1 MWYNNIKWRKIY
13 YKLSLIPKLTKLF
26 KNNHFFLKIKDV
38 PFYSRKAIFRT
49 FRNLASAETFVR
61 AVLKRFKKYEWYYI
75 INYLDGIFTEII
87 YTTTTLLLYPL
98 GFFSWNGK
106 NREIATHERHDDS
119 KRPVVLIHGYFHN
132 LSGYFVLSQ
141 KLKRRGWPHIYPI
154 NLNTYTSSIEAMARE
169 VKKTVESIIKN
180 TKHRKVDIIG
190 HSLGG
195 LVGRYYVQ
203 NLGGYKNVE
212 NLITLAAPNW
222 GTELAVFGIGPSAK
236 QMRPDAEFIDR
247 INTDIDNL
255 RRVRYFSIWSPFD
268 ALIIPPT
275 NAILRGA
282 GKNIRIDFVGHLGM
296 LYSDRVFELICKI
309 LERKLH

>member
-1 MWYNNIKWRKIY
+1 MIK
-13 YKLSLIPKLTKLF
+13 LL
-26 KNNHFFLKIKDV
+26 KNNQFISKVKQFPKI
-38 PFYSRKAIFRT
+38 SRNTIFRT
-49 FRNLASAETFVR
+49 FSNLSSAETFFQQFTR
-61 AVLKRFKKYEWYYI
+61 RFRKYEWYYI
-75 INYLDGIFTEII
+75 VNYLDGMFAEAM

-106 NREIATHERHDDS
+106 RLQTATHQDNDNG

-141 KLKRRGWPHIYPI
+141 KLKKRGWTHIHPI
-154 NLNTYTSSIEAMARE
+154 NLNTYTSTIEAMARE
-169 VKKTVESIIKN
+169 VKKAVEEIIKF
-180 TKHRKVDIIG
+180 TKHKKVDIIG

-203 NLGGYKNVE
+203 NLGGYKNVR
-212 NLITLAAPNW
+212 NLITLATPNW

-236 QMRPDAEFIDR
+236 QMRPQADFIDR
-247 INTDIDNL
+247 INTDINNL
-255 RRVRYFSIWSPFD
+255 RKINFSSIWSPFD
-268 ALIIPPT
+268 AMIIPPT

-282 GKNIRIDFVGHLGM
+282 GKNIRIDFVGHIGM

-309 LERKLH
+309 MERKVH

>member
-1 MWYNNIKWRKIY
+1 MGN
-13 YKLSLIPKLTKLF
+13 LL
-26 KNNHFFLKIKDV
+26 KNNQFFLKIKQ
-38 PFYSRKAIFRT
+38 FQSYSRRTILRT
-49 FRNLASAETFVR
+49 FREIASAETFFR
-61 AVLKRFKKYEWYYI
+61 QVLRQFKRYEWYYI
-75 INYLDGIFTEII
+75 VNYLDGIFTEAI
-87 YTTTTLLLYPL
+87 YTTTTLLLYPF

-106 NREIATHERHDDS
+106 IRETSTHERHDNS
-119 KRPVVLIHGYFHN
+119 KRPIVLIHGYFHN

-141 KLKRRGWPHIYPI
+141 KLKRRGWTHIHPI
-154 NLNTYTSSIEAMARE
+154 NLKTYTWSIEKMARE
-169 VKKTVESIIKN
+169 VKKQVESVIKN
-180 TKHRKVDIIG
+180 TRHKKVDIIG

-212 NLITLAAPNW
+212 NLISLAAPNW
-222 GTELAVFGIGPSAK
+222 GTELAIFGIGPSAK

-255 RRVRYFSIWSPFD
+255 RKVHYFSIWSPFD

-282 GKNIRIDFVGHLGM
+282 GKNIRIDFVGHIGM

-309 LERKLH
+309 MERKLH